1 MVGAS
6 LRGICAS
13 YNYIRKLHLRNQIF
27 PFFLTFNSARVKPRP
42 ALTRL
47 LYLMVGHLTTGL
59 NKSIGRGATAAV
71 FARRAL
77 RRLSF
82 RPGCYIVRSD
92 SRTFDFPFTRCL
104 PGRSEL

>member
-13 YNYIRKLHLRNQIF
+13 YNNIRILFPRNRKF
-27 PFFLTFNSARVKPRP
+27 PIYLTFNSARVKPRP
-42 ALTRL
+42 ARTRL

-82 RPGCYIVRSD
+82 RPGYLHC
-92 SRTFDFPFTRCL
+92 
-104 PGRSEL
+104 